1 MDMRIYIFSVCLSI
15 LGGFLRYL
23 RLEGFFTFRGLLT
36 AFFTSLFSGI
46 LVCCLI
52 SFLGLENPD
61 ICSVF
66 AGVAGYS
73 GSAFLDSVVARV
85 CSMFFSRFNHSI
97 EKSFDSPKKFPN
109 EETG

>member
-23 RLEGFFTFRGLLT
+23 RVEISFSVRGLLT

-73 GSAFLDSVVARV
+73 GSAFLDSVVSRV
-85 CSMFFSRFNHSI
+85 CFMFFSRFSRYERKISDNSLDD
-97 EKSFDSPKKFPN
+97 ED
-109 EETG
+109 